1 MTLKNQNSISRFAG
15 KGASSVQVRPR
26 PRAEKAVASAV
37 ILHPTFWGVNKLR
50 PLNFNAR
57 N

>member
-15 KGASSVQVRPR
+15 KGVSSGNVQPR
-26 PRAEKAVASAV
+26 PRAEKAVASAI